1 MLEKLTIKNV
11 PQVEGALAEM
21 SAISRKLS
29 LIEGAMNEEIDSAK
43 ARAQQESASLIARN
57 SKRRSRRS
65 GHSTRAACLP

>member
-43 ARAQQESASLIARN
+43 ARAQQESASLIAR
-57 SKRRSRRS
+57 
-65 GHSTRAACLP
+65 